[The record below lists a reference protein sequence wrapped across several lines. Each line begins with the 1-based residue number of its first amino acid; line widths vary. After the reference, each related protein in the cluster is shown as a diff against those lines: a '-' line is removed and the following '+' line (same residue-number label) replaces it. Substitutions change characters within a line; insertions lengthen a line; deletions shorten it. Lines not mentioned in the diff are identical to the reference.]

1 LHCTVARHLET
12 ALGESGDEQAAV
24 LAHHWREAEE
34 WERALH
40 HTLRAAARARALYAR
55 PEAVALHW
63 QALELLARLPTT
75 DALRSTYVDVVL
87 DLIGLPGWAGTGE
100 RHPEGVRHLTEAG
113 RIASEAGDGARLA
126 RVEGFQAFMQRDEAS
141 FLSTIARARSA
152 GYRGAEASVLYLY
165 LTFLGQIG
173 RYAEALGQA
182 GHLIET
188 YGAEGETFQQA
199 LTITYVGRC
208 WAARAGHLD
217 ESLAYAR
224 RFRAIAD
231 EQADARLRAS
241 RAMEGE
247 PYFYLGLWDEVLR
260 VTGESLPLA
269 WEIGENNPIV
279 FGSSWR
285 GLAALK
291 VGRLDEARRVL
302 DRALTFATSRRSMI
316 PFALAYL
323 TQARALLHLAE
334 GQLDDALVSAR
345 KAIEFGV
352 QSRFRLEL
360 GAAQRVLGQVLEAS
374 GDREQAGAALAQSL
388 ETFEEIQSLPELGQT
403 LLAYGRFKLADEAA
417 EGRRLIARA
426 RDIFVRIGAVGWV
439 AESDATAALR

>member
-1 LHCTVARHLET
+1 MTGRLSRQ
-12 ALGESGDEQAAV
+12 AL
-24 LAHHWREAEE
+24 LAYHWREAEE

-40 HTLRAAARARALYAR
+40 HTLAAAARARALFAR

-63 QALELLARLPTT
+63 QALELLARLPAT
-75 DALRSTYVDVVL
+75 DARLSTYVDVVL
-87 DLIGLPGWAGTGE
+87 ELLNLPGWVSTEDRRA
-100 RHPEGVRHLTEAG
+100 EGIRHLTEAG
-113 RIASEAGDGARLA
+113 RIAAEAGDEDRLS
-126 RVEGFQAFMQRDEAS
+126 RIEGTQGYAGRDEAGI
-141 FLSTIARARSA
+141 LRAIERARRA
-152 GYRGAEASVLYLY
+152 GHPRAEAFVLFQYLI
-165 LTFLGQIG
+165 FLGQSG
-173 RYAEALGQA
+173 RYAEALGHA

-188 YGAEGETFQQA
+188 YGAAGETFQQA
-199 LTITYVGRC
+199 LTMTAVGRC

-224 RFRAIAD
+224 QFRAIAD
-231 EQADARLRAS
+231 EQGDARLKAW

-247 PYFYLGLWDEVLR
+247 PYFYLGRWDDALSA
-260 VTGESLPLA
+260 TGESLPLA
-269 WEIGENNPIV
+269 WEIGEESPIT

-291 VGRLDEARRVL
+291 VGRPDEARRVL
-302 DRALTFATSRRSMI
+302 DRALTLATSRQNTST
-316 PFALAYL
+316 FSLAYI

-334 GQLDDALVSAR
+334 GQLDDALTMAR
-345 KAIEFGV
+345 KAIEFAV

-374 GDREQAGAALAQSL
+374 GDREQAGAALAKSL

-403 LLAYGRFKLADEAA
+403 LLAYGRFKLPDDAA

-426 RDIFVRIGAVGWV
+426 REIFARTGAVGWV
-439 AESDATAALR
+439 AEADTASAFH

>member
-1 LHCTVARHLET
+1 
-12 ALGESGDEQAAV
+12 
-24 LAHHWREAEE
+24 
-34 WERALH
+34 
-40 HTLRAAARARALYAR
+40 
-55 PEAVALHW
+55 
-63 QALELLARLPTT
+63 
-75 DALRSTYVDVVL
+75 
-87 DLIGLPGWAGTGE
+87 
-100 RHPEGVRHLTEAG
+100 
-113 RIASEAGDGARLA
+113 
-126 RVEGFQAFMQRDEAS
+126 
-141 FLSTIARARSA
+141 
-152 GYRGAEASVLYLY
+152 
-165 LTFLGQIG
+165 
-173 RYAEALGQA
+173 
-182 GHLIET
+182 
-188 YGAEGETFQQA
+188 
-199 LTITYVGRC
+199 LTITSIGRC

-224 RFRAIAD
+224 GFRTIAD
-231 EQADARLRAS
+231 EQGDARLRAW

-247 PYFYLGLWDEVLR
+247 PYFYLGLWDQALSA
-260 VTGESLPLA
+260 TGESLPLA
-269 WEIGENNPIV
+269 WEIGEDGPIV

-302 DRALTFATSRRSMI
+302 DRALTYAASRHNTTAFS
-316 PFALAYL
+316 LAYL
-323 TQARALLHLAE
+323 TQVRALLHLAE
-334 GQLDDALVSAR
+334 GQLDDAVTLAR
-345 KAIEFGV
+345 QAIEFGA

>member
-1 LHCTVARHLET
+1 
-12 ALGESGDEQAAV
+12 
-24 LAHHWREAEE
+24 
-34 WERALH
+34 
-40 HTLRAAARARALYAR
+40 
-55 PEAVALHW
+55 
-63 QALELLARLPTT
+63 
-75 DALRSTYVDVVL
+75 STYFDVVL
-87 DLIGLPGWAGTGE
+87 ALLNLPGWAGAGE
-100 RHPEGVRHLTEAG
+100 RHPEGVRHLAEAG
-113 RIASEAGDGARLA
+113 RIAGEAGDEARLA
-126 RVEGFQAFMQRDEAS
+126 RVEGFQGVVQRDEAL
-141 FLSTIARARSA
+141 FLRAIERARRA
-152 GYRGAEASVLYLY
+152 GHRGAEASVLFSYLN
-165 LTFLGQIG
+165 FLGQVG

-182 GHLIET
+182 GYLIET
-188 YGAEGETFQQA
+188 YGSEGETFQQA
-199 LTITYVGRC
+199 LTITSIGRC

-231 EQADARLRAS
+231 EQGDARLRAW

-247 PYFYLGLWDEVLR
+247 PYFYLGLWEQALSA
-260 VTGESLPLA
+260 TGESLPLA
-269 WEIGENNPIV
+269 WEIGEHNPIV

-291 VGRLDEARRVL
+291 VGRPDEAGRVL
-302 DRALTFATSRRSMI
+302 DRALTFATSRQATV

-334 GQLDDALVSAR
+334 GQLDDALIFAR

-374 GDREQAGAALAQSL
+374 GDRQQAGAALAQSL

-403 LLAYGRFKLADEAA
+403 LLAFGRFKLADDAA
-417 EGRRLIARA
+417 EGLRLIDRA
-426 RDIFVRIGAVGWV
+426 RDIFARIGAVGWV
-439 AESDATAALR
+439 AEAAIPAAPR

>member
-1 LHCTVARHLET
+1 LLLRAI
-12 ALGESGDEQAAV
+12 
-24 LAHHWREAEE
+24 
-34 WERALH
+34 ERA
-40 HTLRAAARARALYAR
+40 RR
-55 PEAVALHW
+55 
-63 QALELLARLPTT
+63 
-75 DALRSTYVDVVL
+75 
-87 DLIGLPGWAGTGE
+87 IGHGG
-100 RHPEGVRHLTEAG
+100 
-113 RIASEAGDGARLA
+113 SEAFALFR
-126 RVEGFQAFMQRDEAS
+126 
-141 FLSTIARARSA
+141 
-152 GYRGAEASVLYLY
+152 YLI
-165 LTFLGQIG
+165 FLGQVG
-173 RYAEALGQA
+173 RYAEALGHA

-199 LTITYVGRC
+199 LTITAVGRC
-208 WAARAGHLD
+208 WAARAGHMD

-224 RFRAIAD
+224 RFRTIAD
-231 EQADARLRAS
+231 EQGDARLKAWRV
-241 RAMEGE
+241 MEGE
-247 PYFYLGLWDEVLR
+247 PYFYLGAWDEVLSA
-260 VTGESLPLA
+260 TGENLPFA
-269 WEIGENNPIV
+269 WEIGEYSPLV

-302 DRALTFATSRRSMI
+302 NRALTFTTSRQSLAS

-323 TQARALLHLAE
+323 TQAQALLHLAE
-334 GQLDDALVSAR
+334 GQLDDALASAR

-403 LLAYGRFKLADEAA
+403 LLAFGRFKLADDAA

-426 RDIFVRIGAVGWV
+426 REIFARIGAVGWV
-439 AESDATAALR
+439 AETDATAALR